1 MAKRSS
7 GPAGTQQESR
17 GPVPNKTAKWAEP
30 SAPTRPVPAS
40 SVNGPAEQAA
50 AASSAALREFELA
63 MASMQRHDYA
73 SARAQ
78 FQLLLSSFPAER
90 ALLERV
96 RVFIA
101 LCERE
106 MRKAPSE
113 PTTVEERVTLAT
125 AALNNGDDR
134 AAERLA
140 SEVLRS
146 LPEHDLAL
154 YILAA
159 VQSRR
164 GDSQAAIEF
173 LRHAVQVSPDI
184 SAQARHD
191 SDFAGLRSLPDFQQL
206 LDPPPVNGM
215 SHGHASRQVPRRSDR

>member
-7 GPAGTQQESR
+7 GPAAARERART
-17 GPVPNKTAKWAEP
+17 
-30 SAPTRPVPAS
+30 SAPAKDAGGTSRPSPVPAAS
-40 SVNGPAEQAA
+40 GNGPGAPSA
-50 AASSAALREFELA
+50 AASTAALREFELA
-63 MASMQRHDYA
+63 MASMQRHEYA

-78 FQLLLSSFPAER
+78 FQLLLASFPGER

-96 RVFIA
+96 RVFVA

-106 MRKAPSE
+106 MRKAPVE
-113 PTTVEERVTLAT
+113 PATVEERVTLAT

-191 SDFAGLRSLPDFQQL
+191 SDFAGLRSLPDFQEL
-206 LDPPPVNGM
+206 LDPPAVNGV
-215 SHGHASRQVPRRSDR
+215 SHGQPHRQVPRRSDR